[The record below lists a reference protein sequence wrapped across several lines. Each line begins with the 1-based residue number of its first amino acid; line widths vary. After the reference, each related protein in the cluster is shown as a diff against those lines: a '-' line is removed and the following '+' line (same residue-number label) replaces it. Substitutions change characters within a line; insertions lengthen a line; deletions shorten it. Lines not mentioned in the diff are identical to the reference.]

1 MKFLIRNLSNSI
13 LALFILV
20 MAAGATQVLYQSL
33 DQLGQNS
40 SAVVQGKV
48 AGLRS
53 YWNENHTKIFTET
66 TITVDEVFKGQ
77 PGGTV
82 RVVQLGGTVDNI
94 RVTAHGALQW
104 RQGEEIVLFL
114 EETSIDT
121 YQVAGFSQGKFQIE
135 RDPRTGAVS
144 VMRPSLSGAELVGG
158 PGDKSIDGE
167 FQKMSLEKFMDEAL
181 REGTPIR
188 KN

>member
-1 MKFLIRNLSNSI
+1 MKFLVRIIPNTVF
-13 LALFILV
+13 ALFILV
-20 MAAGATQVLYQSL
+20 LSAGATQVLYQSL

-104 RQGEEIVLFL
+104 KQGEEIVLFL
-114 EETSIDT
+114 EETPTGT
-121 YQVAGFSQGKFQIE
+121 YQVSGFSLGKFQVV

-144 VMRPSLSGAELVGG
+144 IMRPSLSGAEYVTRSGE
-158 PGDKSIDGE
+158 KSAGGE
-167 FQKMSLEKFMDEAL
+167 FQKMSLENFMIEAL
-181 REGTPIR
+181 GEGAPIR